1 MLLSAILFT
10 LLLFFCVEYYRNSCD
25 SCGCGCC
32 SCCGCGGDQN
42 ISQDILMFSSDGFQ
56 FRVNLSNQMITNHA
70 KHEYVNTLT
79 VSLSISKSSWS
90 VLPMNIRRRISIGGR
105 PFFVATVEKHLATGS
120 FHHVPQLTWWLIH
133 IVRKCSSDY
142 GRGICQRSVHV
153 RITWVGKSSAKIII
167 VSIIVITKITNHYS
181 SLSSWKTHRD
191 SSTCTHIGPQR

>member
-1 MLLSAILFT
+1 
-10 LLLFFCVEYYRNSCD
+10 
-25 SCGCGCC
+25 
-32 SCCGCGGDQN
+32 
-42 ISQDILMFSSDGFQ
+42 
-56 FRVNLSNQMITNHA
+56 
-70 KHEYVNTLT
+70 
-79 VSLSISKSSWS
+79 
-90 VLPMNIRRRISIGGR
+90 MNIRRRISIGGR

-191 SSTCTHIGPQR
+191 SSTCTHIGPQRSAPPSLGLGIKGLKATMATMTTKSVYLSSPIISSASDSWC